1 MGSPFGGGDVALL
14 KALANLSMSFRKP
27 LGVRSDLWGMMY
39 LRVGSVGW
47 SREIACVREAPLY
60 LLRDGLGYPI

>member
-1 MGSPFGGGDVALL
+1 MVRRRGVSDFEDGRLRAGALLGSPFGGGDVALL

-39 LRVGSVGW
+39 LRVVSVG
-47 SREIACVREAPLY
+47 
-60 LLRDGLGYPI
+60 